1 MDDEVLDAQFWQVE
15 LFDVT
20 VEGEGG
26 AAPAG
31 ESPGLT
37 LEGLRAEL
45 ERFRSKTN
53 SELADRRKAIDALKE
68 SLARPS
74 DETSA
79 GRGAS
84 GEAEPP
90 KADAWQDKFKLGME
104 IGGLER
110 ALPAEIVERVRGRVG
125 DPLAAPDLYA
135 QALRV
140 ASDAV
145 ELRAGKTDVTSEDRG
160 GEPVRTRVKPP
171 DAGGAH
177 SAGVPRTYAELRK
190 MSAAERAAWRDRDPD
205 GFAKIAD
212 QLYETRFKKPV

>member
-1 MDDEVLDAQFWQVE
+1 MR
-15 LFDVT
+15 VT
-20 VEGEGG
+20 VEGGEGGG

-31 ESPGLT
+31 EPTGLT

-68 SLARPS
+68 SLARPT

-79 GRGAS
+79 GRGTP
-84 GEAEPP
+84 EAEPP
-90 KADAWQDKFKLGME
+90 KAIDWQDRFKLGME

-110 ALPAEIVERVRGRVG
+110 ALPSEIVEAVRGRVG

-145 ELRAGKTDVTSEDRG
+145 ELRAGKADVTSEESRG

-177 SAGVPRTYAELRK
+177 SAGVPRTYAELQK
-190 MSAAERAAWRDRDPD
+190 MSSAERAAWRQRDPD
-205 GFAKIAD
+205 GYARTSD
-212 QLYETRFKKPV
+212 LLYQNRFKSV